1 MTASAS
7 TAAAFAIIFADPPG
21 AKRRARYATGFL
33 RISAARSQVATTSP
47 F

>member
-1 MTASAS
+1 MRRIDHAVDLNHPP
-7 TAAAFAIIFADPPG
+7 AANSGERI
-21 AKRRARYATGFL
+21 YAAGFL